1 VGINSLAII
10 KLLPSVFYFPPRESK
25 YIFFIK
31 DLNKSNYFIK
41 KGIIEG
47 KETVFECL
55 SFLQAKPISNKGAL
69 TLWENYDGNSIR
81 MKKDRLFSVF
91 IPLKI
96 LWTLAFFCIFF
107 TIEFLTY
114 SSRDRHLTH

>member
-1 VGINSLAII
+1 MN
-10 KLLPSVFYFPPRESK
+10 ES
-25 YIFFIK
+25 
-31 DLNKSNYFIK
+31 DYFIK
-41 KGIIEG
+41 QDIMKG

-55 SFLQAKPISNKGAL
+55 SFLQASPISNKGAL

-96 LWTLAFFCIFF
+96 LWPFAFFF
-107 TIEFLTY
+107 TIEFLTH
-114 SSRDRHLTH
+114 SSRDGHFTH

>member
-1 VGINSLAII
+1 MGINSLAII
-10 KLLPSVFYFPPRESK
+10 DSLPLVFYFPPQESK

-31 DLNKSNYFIK
+31 EKIINERDYFIK
-41 KGIIEG
+41 QDTIKG

-55 SFLQAKPISNKGAL
+55 SFLQASPISNKGAL

-96 LWTLAFFCIFF
+96 LSSFAFFLLLNF
-107 TIEFLTY
+107 
-114 SSRDRHLTH
+114 